1 MAALKK
7 VKHILTI
14 GSEKYSFRAPDI
26 YADFGSATGV
36 TKAPTTDNTNYTG
49 KLNKG
54 DFSDGKAIKIKVRAV
69 KTTDKGVIEKTKEFT
84 VISSFEKAKNAV
96 ANLDSKKITV
106 DSVTWDIQ
114 TARIPQRRRFS

>member
-7 VKHILTI
+7 IKHILTI

-26 YADFGSATGV
+26 YGDFGSATGV
-36 TKAPTTDNTNYTG
+36 TKASTPDSTNYTG

-54 DFSDGKAIKIKVRAV
+54 DFSDGKAIKIKLRSV
-69 KTTDKGVIEKTKEFT
+69 KTDNNGAITATKEFT
-84 VISSFEKAKNAV
+84 VVSSFEKAKNAV

-106 DSVTWDIQ
+106 NNETWDIQ